1 MAHYVAQETGEVIT
15 PEMIE
20 ALAAEAEDG
29 YDLTQATEVRVGR
42 PALGADRTP

>member
-1 MAHYVAQETGEVIT
+1 MAHFVARETSEVIT

-42 PALGADRTP
+42 PALGEDGMP